1 MKRSTIVLLIVLAVM
16 IFVPIIGIKIISN
29 LSPEA
34 KIKSL
39 KELLD
44 YNEDSD
50 APVRY
55 LVIDNTD
62 NDSIDTCIFIST
74 RDKKDTR
81 QGIVFANGENY
92 TGDTLHLTGRWLEQ
106 SPADDSNGTNDSIP
120 QSWFGNQSLDYDH
133 NTRLIVENRNPNVT
147 LFFSE
152 GNFEKLIVQ
161 SQGDMVLRESN
172 VGMLV
177 VQDSIGHSGTTC
189 QQSNI
194 GTLFA
199 YLNNKCSLSLS
210 KNNIG
215 TAFLPKALNTLSIEG
230 NNIGVTGSIDL
241 MEFNLSKSIDNDSID
256 AVSFGIGVK
265 YTSDDKADKK
275 EEK

>member
-16 IFVPIIGIKIISN
+16 IFAPIIAIKVISN
-29 LSPEA
+29 LSPET

-39 KELLD
+39 KKLLD
-44 YNEDSD
+44 YKENSD

-55 LVIDNTD
+55 LVIDDTD
-62 NDSIDTCIFIST
+62 NDSISEIIFIST
-74 RDKKDTR
+74 RDKDDTR
-81 QGIVFANGENY
+81 QGIVFAKGENY
-92 TGDTLHLTGRWLEQ
+92 TGDTLHLTDQWLKQ
-106 SPADDSNGTNDSIP
+106 PSADDSNGTNNSIP
-120 QSWFGNQSLDYDH
+120 QSWFGNQSLDYDY

-256 AVSFGIGVK
+256 AVSFGIGMK
-265 YTSDDKADKK
+265 YTSDDKDKK
-275 EEK
+275 EKK

>member
-1 MKRSTIVLLIVLAVM
+1 MKRSTIALLIVLAVM
-16 IFVPIIGIKIISN
+16 IFAPIIAIKVISN
-29 LSPEA
+29 LSPET

-39 KELLD
+39 KKLLD
-44 YNEDSD
+44 YKENSD

-55 LVIDNTD
+55 LVIDDTD
-62 NDSIDTCIFIST
+62 NDSISEIIFIST
-74 RDKKDTR
+74 RDKDDTR
-81 QGIVFANGENY
+81 QGIVFAKGENY
-92 TGDTLHLTGRWLEQ
+92 TGDTLHLTDQWLKQ
-106 SPADDSNGTNDSIP
+106 PSADDSNGTNDSIP

-133 NTRLIVENRNPNVT
+133 NTRLIVENHNPNVT

-177 VQDSIGHSGTTC
+177 VQDSIGHSSISC
-189 QQSNI
+189 QRCNI

-199 YLNNKCSLSLS
+199 YLNDKCSLTLAN
-210 KNNIG
+210 NNIG
-215 TAFLPKALNTLSIEG
+215 TAFLPKTLNTLSLEG
-230 NNIGVTGSIDL
+230 NNIGVTGSTDL
-241 MEFNLSKSIDNDSID
+241 IEFNLSKSIDNDSID

>member
-16 IFVPIIGIKIISN
+16 IFTPIIAIKIISN
-29 LSPEA
+29 LSPET
-34 KIKSL
+34 KLKSL

-44 YNEDSD
+44 YNENYN

-55 LVIDNTD
+55 LVIDDTD
-62 NDSIDTCIFIST
+62 NDSVYSCIFIST
-74 RDKKDTR
+74 RDKKDSR

-92 TGDTLHLTGRWLEQ
+92 TGDTLHITDQWLEQ
-106 SPADDSNGTNDSIP
+106 PSANDANDSIP
-120 QSWFGNQSLDYDH
+120 QSWFGKQTLDYDH

-147 LFFSE
+147 LYFSE
-152 GNFEKLIVQ
+152 SNFDKLIVQ
-161 SQGDMVLRESN
+161 SQGDVVVRESN

-189 QQSNI
+189 QQCNI

-199 YLNNKCSLSLS
+199 YLNNTCSLSLS
-210 KNNIG
+210 NNNIG

-230 NNIGVTGSIDL
+230 NNIGVTGSTDL
-241 MEFNLSKSIDNDSID
+241 IEFNLSKSIGNDSID
-256 AVSFGIGVK
+256 TVSFGIGVK
-265 YTSDDKADKK
+265 YSSDDKADKK
-275 EEK
+275 EKK

>member
-1 MKRSTIVLLIVLAVM
+1 MKRSTIALLIVLAVM
-16 IFVPIIGIKIISN
+16 IFAPIIAIKVISN
-29 LSPEA
+29 LSPET

-39 KELLD
+39 KKLLD
-44 YNEDSD
+44 YNENAN

-55 LVIDNTD
+55 LVIDDTD
-62 NDSIDTCIFIST
+62 NDSISEIIFIST
-74 RDKKDTR
+74 RDKDDTR
-81 QGIVFANGENY
+81 QGIVFAKGENY
-92 TGDTLHLTGRWLEQ
+92 TGDTLHLTDQWLKQ
-106 SPADDSNGTNDSIP
+106 PSADDSNGTNDSIP

-133 NTRLIVENRNPNVT
+133 NTQLIVENHNPNVT
-147 LFFSE
+147 LHFSE
-152 GNFEKLIVQ
+152 SNFDKLIVQ
-161 SQGDMVLRESN
+161 SQGDVVVRESN

-256 AVSFGIGVK
+256 AVSFGIGMK
-265 YTSDDKADKK
+265 YTSDDKDKK
-275 EEK
+275 EKK

>member
-16 IFVPIIGIKIISN
+16 IFAPIIAIKVISN
-29 LSPEA
+29 LSPET
-34 KIKSL
+34 KLKSL

-44 YNEDSD
+44 YNENAN

-55 LVIDNTD
+55 LVIDDTD
-62 NDSIDTCIFIST
+62 NDSVYSCIFIST
-74 RDKKDTR
+74 RDKKDSR
-81 QGIVFANGENY
+81 KGIVFANGENY
-92 TGDTLHLTGRWLEQ
+92 TGDTLHLTDQWLEQ
-106 SPADDSNGTNDSIP
+106 PSADDSNGSIP
-120 QSWFGNQSLDYDH
+120 QSWFGKQTLDYDY

-199 YLNNKCSLSLS
+199 YLNDKCSLSLS

-256 AVSFGIGVK
+256 AVSFGIGMK
-265 YTSDDKADKK
+265 YTSDDKDKK
-275 EEK
+275 EKK

>member
-16 IFVPIIGIKIISN
+16 IFAPIIAIKVISN
-29 LSPEA
+29 LSPET
-34 KIKSL
+34 KLKSL

-44 YNEDSD
+44 YNENAN

-55 LVIDNTD
+55 LVIDDTD
-62 NDSIDTCIFIST
+62 NDSVYSCICIFIST
-74 RDKKDTR
+74 RDKDDTR
-81 QGIVFANGENY
+81 QGIVFAKGENY
-92 TGDTLHLTGRWLEQ
+92 TGDTLHLTDRWLEQ
-106 SPADDSNGTNDSIP
+106 SPADDSDDSIP
-120 QSWFGNQSLDYDH
+120 RSWFGHQTLDYDH
-133 NTRLIVENRNPNVT
+133 NTQLIVENHNPNVT
-147 LFFSE
+147 LYVSE
-152 GNFEKLIVQ
+152 GNFDRLIVQ
-161 SQGDMVLRESN
+161 SPGGIIVRESN

-177 VQDSIGHSGTTC
+177 VQDSIGHSSISC
-189 QQSNI
+189 QRCNI

-199 YLNNKCSLSLS
+199 YLNNKCSLNLS

-256 AVSFGIGVK
+256 AVSFGIGMK
-265 YTSDDKADKK
+265 YTSDDKDKK
-275 EEK
+275 EKK

>member
-16 IFVPIIGIKIISN
+16 IFAPIIAIKVISN
-29 LSPEA
+29 LSPET

-39 KELLD
+39 KKLLD
-44 YNEDSD
+44 YKENSD

-55 LVIDNTD
+55 LVIDDTD
-62 NDSIDTCIFIST
+62 NDSISEIIFIST
-74 RDKKDTR
+74 RDKDDTR

-92 TGDTLHLTGRWLEQ
+92 TGDTLHLTDQWLEQ
-106 SPADDSNGTNDSIP
+106 PSADDSNGSIP
-120 QSWFGNQSLDYDH
+120 QSWFGKQTLDYDH
-133 NTRLIVENRNPNVT
+133 NTRLIVENHNPNVT
-147 LFFSE
+147 LHFSE
-152 GNFEKLIVQ
+152 SNFDKLIVQ
-161 SQGDMVLRESN
+161 SQGDVVVRESN

-177 VQDSIGHSGTTC
+177 VQDSIGHSGTAC
-189 QQSNI
+189 QQCNI

-199 YLNNKCSLSLS
+199 YLNDKCSLSLS